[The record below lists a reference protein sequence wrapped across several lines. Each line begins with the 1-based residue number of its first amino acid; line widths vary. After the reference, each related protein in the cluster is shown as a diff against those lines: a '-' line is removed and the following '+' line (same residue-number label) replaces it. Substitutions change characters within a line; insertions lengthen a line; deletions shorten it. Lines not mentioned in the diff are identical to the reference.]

1 MRERGRGVSLFFSLS
16 LSLSRK
22 KSSSVPKS
30 VVVFFFLFPS
40 PTKEKFINFSGPRL
54 FSKRKEGQKKTKTEK
69 KRDKHQQQNK
79 RQTRPKR
86 REKKAET
93 KKPNRNK
100 IEIKNAKRVVF
111 LNFLILAHVFK
122 TQHTYLQTM
131 FAATQQIASVA
142 GLKATKVQ
150 VRVSIVSD
158 LCRSS
163 SLLLLLLDS
172 WNG

>member
-1 MRERGRGVSLFFSLS
+1 MSSKNPFGHRNERKNFVNWTSSKQQ
-16 LSLSRK
+16 RK
-22 KSSSVPKS
+22 RKDPPQS
-30 VVVFFFLFPS
+30 FW
-40 PTKEKFINFSGPRL
+40 NFSTRDKQQHEEQQKDKQDQKGVK
-54 FSKRKEGQKKTKTEK
+54 KRQRKKTKSSL
-69 KRDKHQQQNK
+69 
-79 RQTRPKR
+79 
-86 REKKAET
+86 
-93 KKPNRNK
+93 NRNK
-100 IEIKNAKRVVF
+100 KLKARRF

>member
-1 MRERGRGVSLFFSLS
+1 MSSKNPFGHRNERKNFVNWT
-16 LSLSRK
+16 
-22 KSSSVPKS
+22 SSKQQ
-30 VVVFFFLFPS
+30 
-40 PTKEKFINFSGPRL
+40 R
-54 FSKRKEGQKKTKTEK
+54 KRKDPPQSFLEFFN
-69 KRDKHQQQNK
+69 KRQTPTRRTTK

-86 REKKAET
+86 CEKKAET
-93 KKPNRNK
+93 QKPNRNK

>member
-1 MRERGRGVSLFFSLS
+1 MSFW
-16 LSLSRK
+16 
-22 KSSSVPKS
+22 
-30 VVVFFFLFPS
+30 
-40 PTKEKFINFSGPRL
+40 NFS
-54 FSKRKEGQKKTKTEK
+54 T
-69 KRDKHQQQNK
+69 RDKHQHEEQQKDKQDQKGVKK
-79 RQTRPKR
+79 RQRQ
-86 REKKAET
+86 
-93 KKPNRNK
+93 KPNRNK

>member
-1 MRERGRGVSLFFSLS
+1 MREGARRLFFSLFFSFS
-16 LSLSRK
+16 QKCRPKIRSGNERK
-22 KSSSVPKS
+22 NFVKLD
-30 VVVFFFLFPS
+30 LFQTT
-40 PTKEKFINFSGPRL
+40 TK
-54 FSKRKEGQKKTKTEK
+54 KEGSSPEFLEFFN
-69 KRDKHQQQNK
+69 KRQTRTRRTTK

-86 REKKAET
+86 CEKKAET
-93 KKPNRNK
+93 QKPNRNK